1 MLLKNNPDQASK
13 IEMKTRGNTSS
24 ERLQIE
30 RIEYFTLL
38 TLNAFAGSGGIPAPD
53 ICICSCIARV
63 ESAAIHKKKNTLL
76 YNTYIICT
84 SFSFASKLHSSTDC
98 NCCFCLCTCKKNNDL
113 SGAHEPCNA
122 R

>member
-13 IEMKTRGNTSS
+13 IEMKTRGNTLS

-63 ESAAIHKKKNTLL
+63 ESAAIHKKKNTLYYTTHIL
-76 YNTYIICT
+76 YARHLRLHQSCT
-84 SFSFASKLHSSTDC
+84 AALTATVVFVCALVRKTMI
-98 NCCFCLCTCKKNNDL
+98 
-113 SGAHEPCNA
+113 
-122 R
+122 